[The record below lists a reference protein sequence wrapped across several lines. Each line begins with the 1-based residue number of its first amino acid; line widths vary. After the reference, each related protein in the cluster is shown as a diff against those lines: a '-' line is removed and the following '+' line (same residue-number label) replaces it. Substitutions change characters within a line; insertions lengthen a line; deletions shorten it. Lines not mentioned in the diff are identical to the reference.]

1 MTRISQKV
9 EQRIASLPISKAER
23 EQAVAYVSAGENLAD
38 ALIAVLSVFSAR
50 STPVLNHN

>member
-23 EQAVAYVSAGENLAD
+23 EQAIAYVSAGENLAD
-38 ALIAVLSVFSAR
+38 ALIALLNVFSAR

>member
-23 EQAVAYVSAGENLAD
+23 EQAIAYVGAGENLAD
-38 ALIAVLSVFSAR
+38 ALIALLNVFSAR